1 MSTTKIGKL
10 QIDPAT
16 NPAVLDTGSWDF
28 AGASAPF
35 ADLSVEQLSTLERIG
50 NNPEVV
56 RQSFVDLD
64 ERVRVYPGS
73 YARADGAHW
82 FLAENKADGQR
93 VLLELGGGDS
103 TQERL
108 GAEGPVE
115 HRIGSY
121 NVRVYPTDADTLNRY
136 LQQVNPEQGPRALG
150 GVPRLGIGVRH
161 STFMW
166 PGVWRAMHHGS
177 FSANAIQNSVRE
189 LHRLETLTSGAPSG
203 ENYQF
208 SFGTISAGHT
218 GSTFEGLW
226 TYGVLS
232 ALSDPTTPRYGADA
246 DHIQVKRGKDGLE
259 RAKQY
264 LDAARY
270 YSFYTLDVSDVLNYA
285 AAWEFS
291 SSEAT
296 RLFEE
301 AVPSKGLR
309 RDIMA
314 YHGKSRWFFGQT
326 YRLDEAQIGRLM
338 GKYWHA
344 LDEIEQLV
352 AYLVSIREGVPF
364 DLELSIDETPPEIPT
379 FDAITTEAELLF
391 LMLEIKRREIPVTH
405 LAPNF
410 GIEKNTD
417 YRGPDGLPGLEHR
430 FRRLCLLASELGFF
444 LDCHSGDDLIRDTR
458 LAIGRATSGRIHFK
472 VSPSLQVWFG
482 ETLHDMY
489 PDKFEWWWNDTI
501 KWVRSEAERGSTFA
515 IDCLRDFERSD
526 NPHPHPGHELFVHYN
541 FATVGRRGADGSFE
555 NRHRFYDLPDEFTRE
570 FTRRMAKR
578 LISIAGEVFQHTR

>member
-1 MSTTKIGKL
+1 MSAIEVGEL
-10 QIDPAT
+10 RIDPSV

-28 AGASAPF
+28 DAASAPF
-35 ADLSVEQLSTLERIG
+35 ANLNEEQLSTLERVG
-50 NNPEVV
+50 SNPEMV
-56 RQSFVDLD
+56 RQSVIDLD
-64 ERVRVYPGS
+64 ERVRIFPGS
-73 YARADGAHW
+73 YARSGGAHW
-82 FLAENKADGQR
+82 FLAENSDDGQR
-93 VLLELGGGDS
+93 VLLEVAVDTTEKQLG
-103 TQERL
+103 EH
-108 GAEGPVE
+108 GAVD
-115 HRIGSY
+115 HQIGAY
-121 NVRVYPTDADTLNRY
+121 NVRVHPTDADTLNSYFRHI
-136 LQQVNPEQGPRALG
+136 NPEQGPRALG

-226 TYGVLS
+226 TYGALS
-232 ALSDPTTPRYGADA
+232 ALSDSTTPRYGADA
-246 DHIQVKRGKDGLE
+246 DHIQVKRGKDGLA
-259 RAKQY
+259 RAKSY

-270 YSFYTLDVSDVLNYA
+270 YSFYTLDVSDVLNYP

-291 SSEAT
+291 SAEST

-309 RDIMA
+309 QEILA

-326 YRLDEAQIGRLM
+326 YRLDEAQIGRFV

-352 AYLVSIREGVPF
+352 SYLESIRDGVPF

-391 LMLEIKRREIPVTH
+391 LMLEIKRRSIPVTH

-430 FRRLCLLASELGFF
+430 FHRLYLLSSELGFF
-444 LDCHSGDDLIRDTR
+444 LDCHSGDDLSRETR
-458 LAIGRATSGRIHFK
+458 CAIGRATSGRIHFK

-482 ETLHDMY
+482 ETLYDMY
-489 PDKFEWWWNDTI
+489 PDRFEWWWNDTI
-501 KWVRSEAERGSTFA
+501 KWVREEAERGSTFA
-515 IDCLRDFERSD
+515 IDCLREFERSE
-526 NPHPHPGHELFVHYN
+526 NPRPHPKHELFVHYN
-541 FATVGRRGADGSFE
+541 FATVGRRAPDGSFE
-555 NRHRFYDLPDEFTRE
+555 NRHRFYDLSNEFARE
-570 FTRRMAKR
+570 FTKRMTKR
-578 LISIAGEVFQHTR
+578 LVSIAGDVFQHPC